1 MPQLIS
7 VVIPCYRQAHFLAQA
22 VQSVLA
28 QQYSPVE
35 VIVIDDGSPDDV
47 ETVVRHFPTVTL
59 LRQENLGLA
68 ATRNRGLALSRGDFV
83 VFLDADDRLLPDALA
98 VGAQALATHP
108 LCAFVWGF
116 NRPIDTQGQVL
127 PGVAR
132 HYRGGTTYRHLLEQ
146 NIVGPPVGVMF
157 RRIQLVEIG
166 GFWTATDYAEDYDL
180 YLRLARQYPYFCHE
194 QVIAEYRYHESK
206 LSSDS
211 RRMLQGMLLALQAQE
226 SWVAGD
232 PELARALRRG
242 RQDAWHQYDAEPRL
256 ERLRSLVLSKE
267 WRTAIA
273 CGASLLLR
281 YPGMFLRVAARQA
294 RRALLP
300 SRAI

>member
-1 MPQLIS
+1 MPVSVS
-7 VVIPCYRQAHFLAQA
+7 VVIPCYAQA
-22 VQSVLA
+22 CYLGQALESVLT
-28 QQYSPVE
+28 QSYPHHE
-35 VIVIDDGSPDDV
+35 VLVVDDGSPD
-47 ETVVRHFPTVTL
+47 EVRGVTEQYPGTSYFW
-59 LRQENLGLA
+59 QE
-68 ATRNRGLALSRGDFV
+68 NRGLGAARNAGLARTTGEYV

-98 VGAQALATHP
+98 VGAQALETHP

-116 NRPIDTQGQVL
+116 NRPIDAQGQPL

-132 HYRGGTTYRHLLEQ
+132 HYRGGTTYRQLLEQ

-157 RRIQLVEIG
+157 RRIQLVEAG
-166 GFWTATDYAEDYDL
+166 GFRASTDYAEDYDL

-194 QVIAEYRYHESK
+194 QVVAEYRYHERNMS
-206 LSSDS
+206 LDS
-211 RRMLQGMLLALQAQE
+211 RRMLQGILLALQAQE
-226 SWVAGD
+226 PWVAGD
-232 PELARALRRG
+232 PELARALQRG

-256 ERLRSLVLSKE
+256 ERLRSLVASKQ
-267 WRTAIA
+267 WRSAIA

-300 SRAI
+300 SRAS